1 MTTNQYPH
9 QYYVATTD
17 QLHDFLIIVL
27 FYIHMGKSFED

>member
-17 QLHDFLIIVL
+17 QLHEFLIRVL
-27 FYIHMGKSFED
+27 LYIHMGKSF